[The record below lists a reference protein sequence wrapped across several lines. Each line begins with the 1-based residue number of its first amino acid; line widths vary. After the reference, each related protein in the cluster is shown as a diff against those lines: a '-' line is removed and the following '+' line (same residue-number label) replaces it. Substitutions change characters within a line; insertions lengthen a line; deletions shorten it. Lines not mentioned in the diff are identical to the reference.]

1 MAIASAVLTKF
12 CVWTKEL
19 DSQGPRNVVI
29 WGPGHLKF
37 TKKKVAAE
45 LLIVTL
51 LDIFCCD
58 IKNSLNLKS

>member
-29 WGPGHLKF
+29 WGPGRLKF
-37 TKKKVAAE
+37 TKKKSGSRIAYCDTIGYF
-45 LLIVTL
+45 LL
-51 LDIFCCD
+51 
-58 IKNSLNLKS
+58 